1 MFNEKTVAALKMWG
15 HNSTAEFV
23 HLVVRLWNMMN
34 IGSRGED
41 TRLNDPDRAA
51 FESADDQRFI
61 FMKKM
66 ATMFEKMD
74 TAKTKYD
81 KRVMCLTSQTSNAAS
96 VTVNGMIV
104 LIKFLLSKG
113 MRYVCT
119 REFNSDRIEKEIS
132 KW

>member
-1 MFNEKTVAALKMWG
+1 MIHLALCVFNEKTVAALKIRG
-15 HNSTAEFV
+15 HNDTAEFI
-23 HLVVRLWNMMN
+23 HLVVRLWKIMN

-51 FESADDQRFI
+51 FTSSDDHRFG
-61 FMKKM
+61 FMKKI

-74 TAKTKYD
+74 TTLTKYD

-96 VTVNGMIV
+96 VTLNGMIE
-104 LIKFLLSKG
+104 LIMFLLSNG

-119 REFNSDRIEKEIS
+119 RDFNSDR
-132 KW
+132 